1 MQRRSCL
8 AALAMLA
15 CAPSSS
21 ASPSTASELVGTWAG
36 TARAPAEATAVV
48 LEVGQGDGGLR
59 AMLTLPDVGV
69 SGWPA
74 TSVRPIENGMRIEF
88 RSDSGPQVMSLL
100 AREEGL
106 EGHWTDRR
114 FDEAANVVLDRVPA
128 RRALEERVV
137 IDGPAGKL
145 GASILT
151 PNGGGP
157 FPAVV
162 FLHGS
167 GPQPRDASRFA
178 AQTMASHGI
187 VAVFFDKRG
196 VGDSEGE
203 LAGASFEDLAA
214 DGIAVAE
221 YVRGRSEVSHVGFF
235 GHSQGGWIGPLA
247 AATWE
252 NAAFVIS
259 SAGPAVSPA
268 REGQWTTV
276 RALRRANAGAE
287 AVAEA
292 RRVIELWHEGVR
304 SSDWSAFDGALEAA
318 TREPWYPDSELE
330 GFSERPDDAFVR
342 SYRAFMDYD
351 PLPALR
357 ELWAPMLAILSPDD
371 ESIDAVET
379 EGILRELVQ
388 AGADV
393 QIELYPGYDH
403 SMRKLGPKGAILRW
417 PEHPPDYFATQ
428 VEFIR
433 AARPSPPG

>member
-8 AALAMLA
+8 AVAVLA

-36 TARAPAEATAVV
+36 TARAPGEATTVV

-74 TSVRPIENGMRIEF
+74 TSVRLIENGMRIEF
-88 RSDSGPQVMSLL
+88 PSDSGPQVMSLL
-100 AREEGL
+100 ARETRLG
-106 EGHWTDRR
+106 GPWTDRR
-114 FDEAANVVLDRVPA
+114 FDEAATVVLDRAPA
-128 RRALEERVV
+128 RRALEERVT
-137 IDGPAGKL
+137 IDGPAGRL

-151 PNGGGP
+151 PDGEGP

-178 AQTMASHGI
+178 AETMASRGI
-187 VAVFFDKRG
+187 AAVIFDKRG

-221 YVRGRSEVSHVGFF
+221 HVRRRPDVSRVGFF

-247 AATWE
+247 AATWKD
-252 NAAFVIS
+252 AAFVIA

-304 SSDWSAFDGALEAA
+304 SGDWSAFDGALEAA
-318 TREPWYPDSELE
+318 RRGPWYPDSGLD

-342 SYRAFMDYD
+342 SYRAFMAYD

-357 ELWAPMLAILSPDD
+357 ELRAPMLAILSPDD

-379 EGILRELVQ
+379 EGILRELVK
-388 AGADV
+388 AGADIRV
-393 QIELYPGYDH
+393 ELYPGYDH
-403 SMRKLGPKGAILRW
+403 SMRQLGPKGATLRW
-417 PEHPPDYFATQ
+417 PEHPTGYFATQ
-428 VEFIR
+428 IEFIR
-433 AARPSPPG
+433 AARPRPPS